1 MKIILDYI
9 LKIYKEKLLKIDIMS
24 KLDYL
29 TEDTLLPHDQ
39 KFVCLSF
46 LTDKES
52 KSTLSGI
59 KVRGVFAT
67 YDQAC
72 EHAKRLQSVD
82 SNFNVFVGDM
92 GKWLPFDPDPESKS
106 VKDSEYA
113 NEQLNN
119 MMKTYLENQEKAKIY
134 HEHRKNEMIRENIMS
149 NLSIKKE
156 NLYEMQNKLCKTNN
170 KEDKVKLEDTIK
182 SIESQIKTMEDKK
195 KELDTQITDLNDKL
209 KSQQKFDLAPLKDV

>member
-1 MKIILDYI
+1 MLKRYKGKFI
-9 LKIYKEKLLKIDIMS
+9 KIYIMS

-29 TEDTLLPHDQ
+29 TEDTLLPQDQ

-46 LTDKES
+46 LTDKEL
-52 KSTLSGI
+52 KTTLSGI
-59 KVRGVFAT
+59 KIRGVFAT
-67 YDQAC
+67 YELAC
-72 EHAKRLQSVD
+72 EHAKKLQSVD
-82 SNFNVFVGDM
+82 DNFNVFVGDM
-92 GKWLPFDPDPESKS
+92 GKWLPFDPDPESES

-119 MMKTYLENQEKAKIY
+119 MMKTYLENQVKAKIY
-134 HEHRKNEMIRENIMS
+134 HEHRKNEMVRENIMS

-156 NLYEMQNKLCKTNN
+156 NLYEMQSKLGKTNN

-182 SIESQIKTMEDKK
+182 SIETQIKTMEDKK

-209 KSQQKFDLAPLKDV
+209 QNHQKFELSPLKDV

>member
-1 MKIILDYI
+1 
-9 LKIYKEKLLKIDIMS
+9 MS

-29 TEDTLLPHDQ
+29 TEDTLLPQDQ

-46 LTDKES
+46 LTDKEL
-52 KSTLSGI
+52 KTTLSGI
-59 KVRGVFAT
+59 KIRGVFAT
-67 YDQAC
+67 YELAC
-72 EHAKRLQSVD
+72 EHAKKLQSVD
-82 SNFNVFVGDM
+82 DNFNVFVGDM
-92 GKWLPFDPDPESKS
+92 GKWLPFDPDPESES

-119 MMKTYLENQEKAKIY
+119 MMKTYLENQVKAQIY
-134 HEHRKNEMIRENIMS
+134 HEHRKNEMVRENIMS

-156 NLYEMQNKLCKTNN
+156 NLYEMQSKLGKTNN

-182 SIESQIKTMEDKK
+182 SIETQIKTMEDKK

-209 KSQQKFDLAPLKDV
+209 QNHQKFELSPLKDV